1 MKRKLLHNQTENID
15 MNVNFCAL
23 ALTAALLLTGCASS
37 SYNYGKDFE
46 VHNIS
51 KIEKGQTTSK
61 DLVSM
66 FGEPFLKTVVSA
78 NEEKWM
84 YIYTS
89 GSAKAQSYIV
99 TMKVETTASQKTLDI
114 LLRDGV
120 VVNYAYNEGQNPSN
134 ITTN

>member
-1 MKRKLLHNQTENID
+1 
-15 MNVNFCAL
+15 
-23 ALTAALLLTGCASS
+23 
-37 SYNYGKDFE
+37 
-46 VHNIS
+46 
-51 KIEKGQTTSK
+51 
-61 DLVSM
+61 M